1 MTIGKE
7 EKLNVCRDHG
17 ADVIINY
24 KTQNFADEILK
35 ETGGKGVYVIVDFV
49 GASYWESHMKCI
61 ATDGRLVQLGFLG
74 GSITD
79 NPLDMGILLRK
90 RISIIPSTLRSRSLD
105 YKHQLTKAISEKVMP
120 LFSSGEIKVVI
131 DSLIPL
137 AEADRAHQNMR
148 ANKNIGKIVLTLM

>member
-17 ADVIINY
+17 ADIMINY

-35 ETGGKGVYVIVDFV
+35 ETGGKGVDVIVDFV

-90 RISIIPSTLRSRSLD
+90 RISIIPSTLRSRSLK
-105 YKHQLTKAISEKVMP
+105 YKHQLTKEVSEKVMP
-120 LFSSGEIKVVI
+120 LFSSGQIKVVI

-137 AEADRAHQNMR
+137 AEADRAHQHMR